1 MDLEIVLKTKG
12 NKFSAGKT
20 PVMIE
25 SKAENLWY
33 NVDTVVCNNPKHS
46 AVASLTRKA
55 AAKYICICLTL
66 EMLIASDKQG
76 QLGQYTGQKGYL
88 I

>member
-12 NKFSAGKT
+12 NHFSAGKT

-25 SKAENLWY
+25 NLWY
-33 NVDTVVCNNPKHS
+33 NADAVVRNNPKHS

-66 EMLIASDKQG
+66 EMLIASDN
-76 QLGQYTGQKGYL
+76 
-88 I
+88 